1 MLFAG
6 VTLRLQ
12 LQRKRKITDASL
24 WFWRLG
30 LGSLVGTVS
39 VAGSVLLLAYVH
51 VMSLTGVDMM
61 FS

>member
-1 MLFAG
+1 METNMTIERNAPRGEL
-6 VTLRLQ
+6 LRNL
-12 LQRKRKITDASL
+12 A
-24 WFWRLG
+24 LG

-51 VMSLTGVDMM
+51 GMSLTGFNLM